1 MIEGPD
7 ISIIASLIGNPS
19 SANMLLALMAGPA
32 LTSTELALEAGLGL
46 ATTSGHLARLEA
58 ARLVTV
64 EKQGRHRYYR
74 LADDDVAR
82 ALEGL
87 MPLAERAGHLRT
99 RPGPRD
105 PELRFARSC
114 YDHLAG
120 DLAVKMYEEFMR
132 EGLLA
137 RREGDVSLSDN
148 GRRFFT
154 RKGIDLAD
162 LELSRRPLC
171 RPCLDWSERRC
182 HLSGSLAA
190 AIFSHFLDRG
200 WAKRDRGQR
209 IVRFGKGGERKIKTW
224 MSAA

>member
-82 ALEGL
+82 A
-87 MPLAERAGHLRT
+87 
-99 RPGPRD
+99 
-105 PELRFARSC
+105 
-114 YDHLAG
+114 
-120 DLAVKMYEEFMR
+120 
-132 EGLLA
+132 
-137 RREGDVSLSDN
+137 
-148 GRRFFT
+148 
-154 RKGIDLAD
+154 
-162 LELSRRPLC
+162 
-171 RPCLDWSERRC
+171 
-182 HLSGSLAA
+182 
-190 AIFSHFLDRG
+190 
-200 WAKRDRGQR
+200 
-209 IVRFGKGGERKIKTW
+209 
-224 MSAA
+224 